1 MDAFSHRIAS
11 GSTLVHD
18 KEKSHQQLVRE
29 MNLTREVYDS
39 REIKKLDDSDNTL
52 GKVNNLCRLLQLFLR
67 THPGFMRSEIQNY
80 LNIFSMI
87 MNQLENK
94 YEKVEKLPFRVMC
107 FLILLRYRR

>member
-1 MDAFSHRIAS
+1 M
-11 GSTLVHD
+11 
-18 KEKSHQQLVRE
+18 
-29 MNLTREVYDS
+29 TREVYDS